1 MCNLIIILGFWVMGG
16 EKMADLSWSP
26 LLFMELAGALS
37 FSFFLDI
44 QDLWLSLSLNKR
56 LPLNEPF
63 MKVSRIDT

>member
-1 MCNLIIILGFWVMGG
+1 MCNLIIILGFWVMGE
-16 EKMADLSWSP
+16 EKMAYLSWSP
-26 LLFMELAGALS
+26 HLFMEWEGALS
-37 FSFFLDI
+37 FSFFSDI

>member
-1 MCNLIIILGFWVMGG
+1 MCNLIIILGFWVMGE

-26 LLFMELAGALS
+26 LLFMELEGALS

-44 QDLWLSLSLNKR
+44 QDLWLSLSLNKL
-56 LPLNEPF
+56 LPLNETF

>member
-1 MCNLIIILGFWVMGG
+1 
-16 EKMADLSWSP
+16 MADLSWSP
-26 LLFMELAGALS
+26 HLFMEWEGALS
-37 FSFFLDI
+37 FSFFSDI